1 MMMFAKIR
9 NLNPTKKIKVLIVF
23 NDMIIN
29 MEANKKLS
37 PIVTGLFLRERML
50 NRSLNF
56 IS

>member
-1 MMMFAKIR
+1 MMFAKIR

-37 PIVTGLFLRERML
+37 PIVTGLFLRERTL